1 MKKLKGNKRKR
12 FLKEVTSYTSTDD
25 STGKTLPSIGG
36 VPSAVGRPSA
46 AVAAA
51 AAIRGVQA
59 APKRESATEA
69 VARVVAGT
77 GLTSEEARNKIK
89 KILLS
94 RDTPKGF
101 LASDAAD
108 QIIKQYGKTVAT
120 PVPQAPPQMRR
131 RLSGG
136 TQGAEPQ
143 AATREDRIKQIAQ
156 IKQEANIPEEVKNPY
171 EEFIDKLETGDY
183 GAFYLHVVADL
194 NYPRIIPEFDNQI
207 KNLVAERTKLI
218 QDNNLFID
226 PKTGEP
232 FTIDNSQD
240 DVIRKFY
247 DLQKQIYE
255 KENEKTKAILSKID
269 STKLKNRE
277 LYEKIIAGDA
287 GALNTFIENLKIAA
301 KPEKRNMNNRS
312 LYAIE
317 ALEAKDIAT
326 KEQVTDFRNYLMS
339 NDLLE
344 RKNYIKLAKILF

>member
-1 MKKLKGNKRKR
+1 MKKLKGNKRKGL
-12 FLKEVTSYTSTDD
+12 LKEVSYNIPGAGTKEATREEIDLGLTSSEPP
-25 STGKTLPSIGG
+25 K
-36 VPSAVGRPSA
+36 RPL
-46 AVAAA
+46 AAA
-51 AAIRGVQA
+51 AAA
-59 APKRESATEA
+59 AMRVESPADK
-69 VARVVAGT
+69 VAKE
-77 GLTSEEARNKIK
+77 LKISKIK
-89 KILLS
+89 ALGII
-94 RDTPKGF
+94 RDLVTKEGI
-101 LASDAAD
+101 SEKKAAD
-108 QIIKQYGKTVAT
+108 QIIKQHIEKAKTREN
-120 PVPQAPPQMRR
+120 PVPQANLR
-131 RLSGG
+131 
-136 TQGAEPQ
+136 GAKTAFQKPAQ
-143 AATREDRIKQIAQ
+143 QLQPTDKLAQRIKEIAQ
-156 IKQEANIPEEVKNPY
+156 IKQEANIPKEVKNPY
-171 EEFIDKLETGDY
+171 EEFIDELEKGDY

-194 NYPRIIPEFDNQI
+194 NYPRILPEFDNQI

-232 FTIDNSQD
+232 LTVDNSKD
-240 DVIRKFY
+240 NVIRKFY

-269 STKLKNRE
+269 STKHENLK